1 MFTPVPQGRLSLAQ
15 DVVLGGLTQIAI
27 VPQGRLVQPLQAED
41 KLWTKGTASAVPCSF
56 YISELRIGRRKTFL
70 PYLDQRTA

>member
-41 KLWTKGTASAVPCSF
+41 KLQTKGTASAVPHRAWF
-56 YISELRIGRRKTFL
+56 LRALAPEVRLYFPEGYGL
-70 PYLDQRTA
+70 

>member
-41 KLWTKGTASAVPCSF
+41 KLWTKGTAFSRAASRLALEGFSP
-56 YISELRIGRRKTFL
+56 
-70 PYLDQRTA
+70 

>member
-1 MFTPVPQGRLSLAQ
+1 MRALEHADSSATEVRLFSLKGTGFRVCVRTANLHAVPQGRLSLAQ

-41 KLWTKGTASAVPCSF
+41 KL
-56 YISELRIGRRKTFL
+56 
-70 PYLDQRTA
+70 